1 MKTRTLT
8 QTFILALAMMF
19 TLTIGSS
26 VAFAQDK
33 DDKQSADSRPE
44 EQSKIVDNE
53 RRDNALVGVWE
64 TVTPAL
70 NDCETGLPAPDS
82 PIIRVLQRFNQDGT
96 MAEENTDPIEGPYRT
111 TANGIWERIHGRQY
125 RTFYMHYGFAPD
137 KTHIATVKIRSIITL
152 SRDLKKF
159 TEKGTV
165 EVLDPQNNDAVLF
178 TGCFNSGE
186 RATRLTF

>member
-8 QTFILALAMMF
+8 QTFALALAMMF
-19 TLTIGSS
+19 TLTTGSS
-26 VAFAQDK
+26 VAFGQDK
-33 DDKQSADSRPE
+33 DDNQSADSLTV
-44 EQSKIVDNE
+44 EQSKTVDNKGHG
-53 RRDNALVGVWE
+53 NTLVGVWE
-64 TVTPAL
+64 TLAPAL

-82 PIIRVLQRFNQDGT
+82 PIIRVLQKFNKDGT

-111 TANGIWERIHGRQY
+111 TAHGIWERTYGRQY
-125 RTFYMHYGFAPD
+125 RAFYMHYGFAPD
-137 KTHIATVKIRSIITL
+137 KTHVATVKIRSIITL

-159 TEKGTV
+159 TEKGAV